1 MLKLW
6 KNIIFESLIV
16 KKIIEYYKE
25 VNKKRKE
32 DKEKKMKEIIELE
45 DEEKAQIKK

>member
-25 VNKKRKE
+25 ENKKRKQE
-32 DKEKKMKEIIELE
+32 KKKKMKEIKEIEG
-45 DEEKAQIKK
+45 DKNAKIKK

>member
-25 VNKKRKE
+25 ENKKRKQE
-32 DKEKKMKEIIELE
+32 KEKKMKEIKEIEG
-45 DEEKAQIKK
+45 DKNAQIKK